1 MSASTIAINKEKRR
15 MVSFSDQ
22 KGIIHDKVKKF
33 VGSTANGRVAAI
45 SEGRLNEL
53 MGGNI
58 GVTRLMYLALHE
70 LDKSI
75 ESGKMTKEEI
85 FNILKDSGLGLF

>member
-1 MSASTIAINKEKRR
+1 MTASATSKEKRK

-22 KGIIHDKVKKF
+22 KGIIREEVKKLI
-33 VGSTANGRVAAI
+33 GSTANGRVAALD
-45 SEGRLNEL
+45 EGRLNEL

-58 GVTRLMYLALHE
+58 GVTRLMYLAIHE
-70 LDKSI
+70 LKKSI
-75 ESGKMTKEEI
+75 DSGNMNKEEI

>member
-1 MSASTIAINKEKRR
+1 MSASATSKEKRK

-22 KGIIHDKVKKF
+22 KGIIREEVKKLI
-33 VGSTANGRVAAI
+33 GSTANGRVAALD
-45 SEGRLNEL
+45 EGRLNKL

-58 GVTRLMYLALHE
+58 GVTRLMYLAIHE
-70 LDKSI
+70 LNKSI
-75 ESGKMTKEEI
+75 DSGNMNKEDI